1 MKYQEYSEE
10 NRDFL
15 EVFRL
20 ELSPERSTYIN
31 TNREEKGKALQA
43 GGTVNHRYRVGMRRT
58 DLRTYEQSGLPEA
71 ECSGSCEV
79 TEMYTSMQ
87 KITAV

>member
-1 MKYQEYSEE
+1 MNYQECGEL

-20 ELSPERSTYIN
+20 ELSLERSTYIY

-43 GGTVNHRYRVGMRRT
+43 AGTVNQRYSVGICRT
-58 DLRTYEQSGLPEA
+58 DPRSYEQSGLPEA

-87 KITAV
+87 KITTV